1 MSQYDIR
8 IVSITPRQSC
18 PNPFHMAVK
27 KTELREKAK
36 QYFQNM
42 ILAAHELSCPK
53 PAGSLIL
60 RQDRKHGIVVSGW
73 LANCADL
80 LKNMGCL

>member
-27 KTELREKAK
+27 DRVKRKSKTVFSE
-36 QYFQNM
+36 YD
-42 ILAAHELSCPK
+42 S
-53 PAGSLIL
+53 S
-60 RQDRKHGIVVSGW
+60 ST
-73 LANCADL
+73 
-80 LKNMGCL
+80 

>member
-53 PAGSLIL
+53 PF
-60 RQDRKHGIVVSGW
+60 
-73 LANCADL
+73 
-80 LKNMGCL
+80 